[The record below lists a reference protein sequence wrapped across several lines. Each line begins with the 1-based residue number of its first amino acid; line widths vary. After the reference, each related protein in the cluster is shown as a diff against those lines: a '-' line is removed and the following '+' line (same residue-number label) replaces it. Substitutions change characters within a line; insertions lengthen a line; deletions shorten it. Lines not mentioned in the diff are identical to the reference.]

1 MRCTAVLVTKG
12 NVPLDEIKESI
23 WIEDW
28 LIFTWDNSKHLD
40 FSVFGRFLQASQVEF
55 PRDQT
60 DTLVYFQDDDC
71 VTSPAEIVAQWE
83 PGKIVC
89 NMPVAL
95 GHRANYE
102 NHLDKLMG
110 FGSVCER
117 SLIKETF
124 ERYWKHFPIDAV
136 CLREADR
143 IFTGLNSERIKL
155 VDVPVRHLEWAT
167 APDRLYRQPD
177 HEKMTR
183 EARFKVHTV
192 LMLEAERRIWQNA
205 PPLPPAK

>member
-12 NVPLDEIKESI
+12 NVPLDEIAESLQI
-23 WIEDW
+23 AMAGEGPISSMAC
-28 LIFTWDNSKHLD
+28 WDNSKHLD
-40 FSVFGRFLQASQVEF
+40 FSVMGRYIAGQANID
-55 PRDQT
+55 P
-60 DTLVYFQDDDC
+60 LVYFQDDDC
-71 VTSPAEIVAQWE
+71 VTSPAEIVKLWE

-89 NMPVAL
+89 NMPVSL

-102 NHLDKLMG
+102 NQLDKLMG

-124 ERYWKHFPIDAV
+124 ERYWKCFPIDQV

-155 VDVPVRHLEWAT
+155 VDVPVRNLEWAT
-167 APDRLYRQPD
+167 APDRLYRNPEHACITDIARNRVRQVLAY
-177 HEKMTR
+177 
-183 EARFKVHTV
+183 EARGI
-192 LMLEAERRIWQNA
+192 ASSAQSGIRD
-205 PPLPPAK
+205 